1 MTPQEKLQERL
12 QLMDDTLNFRPTS
25 RTLSYGSIGPW
36 RVLDSD
42 LNVTLYEACTD
53 WDLMMKIIREVYSR
67 YEFDGFIGSVTRN
80 NFYYHNIFG
89 SSVQEIDQ
97 SIVQSLDRV
106 CLESNEYDDYLKDIP
121 MFRWTRIMPRLA
133 PNATY
138 GQIAEAVKA
147 AMKTSEFIR
156 EFEHFQQFELGVP
169 LNAASR
175 SLSGAAQ
182 LMYFYRG
189 IKGLSMDMR
198 RCPEKVEAFCED
210 YEKEVLTKL
219 DAAIHSKDTHAYFS
233 LDCSL
238 VAQTIMNK
246 KQFERFY
253 WPTLKKCIDMC
264 VANNKPMHIYIEGEV
279 LRLKE
284 YFQDIPKGLLM
295 IHPESESVFEVRRQ
309 LPNAAVCGGMSTELL
324 GLGTPQQC
332 VDYAKRLI
340 EEMGNGFVLGH
351 TKSLAYPNDAKREN
365 LMAVQDLIY
374 SYRRQ

>member
-1 MTPQEKLQERL
+1 M
-12 QLMDDTLNFRPTS
+12 NFRPTS
-25 RTLSYGSIGPW
+25 RTLSYASMGPW
-36 RVLDSD
+36 RVIDSD
-42 LNVTLYEACTD
+42 LNVSLYEAATD

-67 YEFDGFIGSVTRN
+67 YEFDGYIGGVSRN
-80 NFYYHNIFG
+80 NFYYHKIFG
-89 SSVQEIDQ
+89 SSVQEISNSPDAV
-97 SIVQSLDRV
+97 VQSVDRV
-106 CLESNEYDDYLKDIP
+106 CLHADEYDDYLKDIT
-121 MFRWTRIMPRLA
+121 MFRWTKIMPRLA

-147 AMKTSEFIR
+147 AMKTAEFNR
-156 EFEHFQQFELGVP
+156 EFEHFQQYELGIP

-198 RCPEKVEAFCED
+198 RNPEKVEAFCAD
-210 YEKEVLTKL
+210 YEKEVITKL
-219 DAAIHSKDTHAYFS
+219 TAAINNTETHAYFA

-253 WPTLKKCIDMC
+253 WPTLKKCIDLC
-264 VANNKPMHIYIEGEV
+264 VEHKKPMHIYIEGEV

-295 IHPESESVFEVRRQ
+295 IHPESESVFDIRRE
-309 LPNAAVCGGMSTELL
+309 LPNVAVCGGMSTELL
-324 GLGTPQQC
+324 GMGTPQQC

-340 EEMGNGFVLGH
+340 DEMGNGFVLGH

-365 LMAVQDLIY
+365 LLAVQNLIY